1 MTQPTLDTVIAA
13 VDGPLMMQHMRL
25 FDRYT
30 KVAGTPTELESL
42 RYCEQQMRSFGF
54 ETEIIQHD
62 AFISVPV
69 RGEAVLNGRSLR
81 AITHSF
87 SRSSPKGG
95 LTAPVVDL
103 GAGSPEDF
111 ARQDV
116 TGKIVLIDGIAN
128 PAASLRASEAGA
140 AGQIHISP
148 HEHLHEM
155 CVSPVWGSPT
165 HETLGRLPRTVI
177 AQIPFDEGQMVRKA
191 IKEDPVLEMTL
202 QAEVDTGWRKTPIL
216 VADLMP
222 GPEPE
227 SQPYVFYTGHHD
239 TWYYGVMDNGGANA
253 TMMEVSRIA
262 ALHRKA
268 WRRGLRVVF
277 WSGHSQGR
285 YSSSAWYSDAYW
297 EDIDK
302 RALVHVNVDST
313 GGRGNTVVGDTS
325 CAAELR
331 PLAAEAVGAHSGQ
344 TFNNRRQSRAGDQS
358 FWGIGVPGIFQNMS
372 EQPASPDAQT
382 NASASV
388 FGGGNRVGHGTGWWW
403 HNPADTLDK
412 IDEAILVRDTKIY
425 MHAVWRLLTD
435 PVLPLD
441 YAEHASYLSATLA
454 ELQEAAGRSFDL
466 SLLVQ
471 RARRFEALA
480 SELNA
485 KAMRADDV
493 QAEMINATLRAVSRA
508 LVPVDYTEKDRF
520 TQDPAL
526 AQQPYPGLQPIRR
539 FAALDPESDEAK
551 FLRVGMMRAHN
562 RVAVA
567 LTDAINAIEVCFTH
581 LEAPAAGVAAE

>member
-1 MTQPTLDTVIAA
+1 MSSPALEAVIAA

-30 KVAGTPTELESL
+30 KVAGTPTELDSL
-42 RYCEQQMRSFGF
+42 RYCEEQMKSYGF
-54 ETEIIQHD
+54 ATEIILHD
-62 AFISVPV
+62 AYISIPLK
-69 RGEAVLNGRSLR
+69 GEVVLDGRVLR

-87 SRSSPKGG
+87 SRSSPAGG
-95 LTAPVVDL
+95 LTAEVIDL
-103 GAGSPEDF
+103 GAGTPADF
-111 ARQDV
+111 AHRNV
-116 TGKIVLIDGIAN
+116 AGKLVLIDGIAN
-128 PAASLRASEAGA
+128 PAAALRASQAGA

-165 HETLGRLPRTVI
+165 HETVDRLPKTVI
-177 AQIPFDEGQMVRKA
+177 VQIAFDEGEALRQRLKDNSSLQV
-191 IKEDPVLEMTL
+191 TL
-202 QAEVDTGWRKTPIL
+202 HAEVDTGWRKTPIL
-216 VADLMP
+216 VADLMT
-222 GPEPE
+222 GSEPHE
-227 SQPYVFYTGHHD
+227 QPYIFYTGHHD

-262 ALHRKA
+262 ALHRDT

-285 YSSSAWYSDAYW
+285 YSSSSWYSDAHW
-297 EDIDK
+297 EDIDR

-313 GGRGNTVVGDTS
+313 GGLGNTIVGDTS

-331 PLAAEAVGAHSGQ
+331 PLAAEAVMAYSGQ

-372 EQPASPDAQT
+372 EQPASPDAET

-435 PVLPLD
+435 QILPLD
-441 YAEHASYLSATLA
+441 YAEHARYLTETLR
-454 ELQEAAGRSFDL
+454 ELQDAAGAGFDL
-466 SLLVQ
+466 SLLLS
-471 RARRFEALA
+471 RANRLETLATRLKAASPAANETSAATINGAL
-480 SELNA
+480 
-485 KAMRADDV
+485 K
-493 QAEMINATLRAVSRA
+493 AVSRA

-526 AQQPYPGLQPIRR
+526 AQQPYPGLQPIRQ
-539 FAALDPESDEAK
+539 FAALDPESDAAR
-551 FLRVGMMRAHN
+551 FLHVGMMRAHN
-562 RVAVA
+562 RTA
-567 LTDAINAIEVCFTH
+567 LALADAIRAIETCLHT
-581 LEAPAAGVAAE
+581 LRATAQ

>member
-1 MTQPTLDTVIAA
+1 MSSASLEDVIAA
-13 VDGPLMMQHMRL
+13 VDGATMMQHMRL

-42 RYCEQQMRSFGF
+42 RYCEGEMKSYGF
-54 ETEIIQHD
+54 TTEIILHD
-62 AFISVPV
+62 AYISIPV
-69 RGEAVLNGRSLR
+69 RGEVILDGRALR

-87 SRSSPKGG
+87 SRSSPAAG
-95 LTAPVVDL
+95 LTAEVVDL
-103 GAGSPEDF
+103 GPGTAADF

-116 TGKIVLIDGIAN
+116 TGKLVLIDGIAN
-128 PAASLRASEAGA
+128 PAAALRASQAGA

-165 HETLGRLPRTVI
+165 HETVDRLPKTVI
-177 AQIPFDEGQMVRKA
+177 VQIPFDEGQALRRRR
-191 IKEDPVLEMTL
+191 KEDPSLQVTL
-202 QAEVDTGWRKTPIL
+202 HAEVDTGWRKTPIL
-216 VADLMP
+216 VADLMTGA
-222 GPEPE
+222 GPD

-262 ALHRKA
+262 ALHKSA

-285 YSSSAWYSDAYW
+285 YSSSSWYSDKNW

-313 GGRGNTVVGDTS
+313 GGLGNTVVGDTS

-331 PLAAEAVGAHSGQ
+331 PLAAEAVMAYSGQ
-344 TFNNRRQSRAGDQS
+344 AFNNRRQSRAGDQS

-372 EQPASPDAQT
+372 EQPASPDAET

-435 PVLPLD
+435 TILPLD
-441 YAEHASYLSATLA
+441 YAEHARYLTATLKA
-454 ELQEAAGRSFDL
+454 LQEAAGPRFDL
-466 SLLVQ
+466 GLLVS
-471 RARRFEALA
+471 RAARLETLA
-480 SELNA
+480 TRLNA
-485 KAMRADDV
+485 VSQRADDGS
-493 QAEMINATLRAVSRA
+493 AETINATLKAVSRA
-508 LVPVDYTEKDRF
+508 LVPVDYTAKDRF

-526 AQQPYPGLQPIRR
+526 AQDAYPGLQPIRQ
-539 FAALDPESDEAK
+539 FAGLDPDSDAAK
-551 FLRVGMMRAHN
+551 FLHVGMMRAHN
-562 RVAVA
+562 RTATA
-567 LTDAINAIEVCFTH
+567 LAEAIEAIETCLQRLGAT
-581 LEAPAAGVAAE
+581 AQ

>member
-42 RYCEQQMRSFGF
+42 RYCEERMRAYGF
-54 ETEIIQHD
+54 RTEIIQHD
-62 AFISVPV
+62 AYISVPV
-69 RGEAVLNGRSLR
+69 KGEAVLKGQSLR

-103 GAGSPEDF
+103 GAGGAEDF
-111 ARQDV
+111 MRQDV

-128 PAASLRASEAGA
+128 PGASLRASEAGA

-155 CVSPVWGSPT
+155 CVSSVWGSPT
-165 HETLGRLPRTVI
+165 HETVSRLPKTVI
-177 AQIPFDEGQMVRKA
+177 VQIPFDEGQKVREA
-191 IKEDPVLEMTL
+191 IKANPGLKMTL
-202 QAEVDTGWRKTPIL
+202 HAEVDTGWRKTPIL
-216 VADLMP
+216 VADMMP
-222 GPEPE
+222 GPDPE
-227 SQPYVFYTGHHD
+227 TQPYVFYTGHHD
-239 TWYYGVMDNGGANA
+239 TWYFGVMDNGGANA

-262 ALHRKA
+262 ALHRTA

-285 YSSSAWYSDAYW
+285 YSSSAWYSDAHW

-313 GGRGNTVVGDTS
+313 GGLGNTIVGDTS

-331 PLAAEAVGAHSGQ
+331 PLAAEAVGTHSGQ
-344 TFNNRRQSRAGDQS
+344 SFNNRRQSRAGDQS

-372 EQPASPDAQT
+372 EQPASPDAET

-441 YAEHASYLSATLA
+441 YAEHARYLSATLS
-454 ELQEAAGRSFDL
+454 ELQAAAGRSFDL
-466 SLLVQ
+466 GLLMQ
-471 RARRFEALA
+471 RVKRLEDLA
-480 SELNA
+480 SQLNA
-485 KAMRADDV
+485 KAKSADGTE
-493 QAEMINATLRAVSRA
+493 AEVINVTLKAVSRA

-526 AQQPYPGLQPIRR
+526 AQHAYPGLQPVRR
-539 FAALDPESDEAK
+539 FATLDPESDAAK
-551 FLRVGMMRAHN
+551 FLHVGMMRAHN

-567 LTDAINAIEVCFTH
+567 LADAIHAMETCLTRLNATT
-581 LEAPAAGVAAE
+581 AGLAAE

>member
-1 MTQPTLDTVIAA
+1 MTQTTLETVTAA
-13 VDGPLMMQHMRL
+13 VDGALMMEHMRV

-42 RYCEQQMRSFGF
+42 RYCEDRMRAYGF
-54 ETEIIQHD
+54 KTEILRHD
-62 AFISVPV
+62 AYISVPMK
-69 RGEAVLNGRSLR
+69 GQAVLKGRSLR

-87 SRSSPKGG
+87 SRSTPAGG

-103 GAGSPEDF
+103 GAGGPEDF

-116 TGKIVLIDGIAN
+116 TGRIVLIDGIAN
-128 PAASLRASEAGA
+128 PAASLRASQAGA
-140 AGQIHISP
+140 VGQIHVSP

-165 HETLGRLPRTVI
+165 HETVGRLPRTVI
-177 AQIPFDEGQMVRKA
+177 VQIPFDEGQAVRDA
-191 IKEDPVLEMTL
+191 LSADRALAMTL
-202 QAEVDTGWRKTPIL
+202 HAEVDTGWRETPVL

-222 GPEPE
+222 GPDPE

-253 TMMEVSRIA
+253 TMMEVARIA
-262 ALHRKA
+262 ALHQQS

-285 YSSSAWYSDAYW
+285 YSSSSWYADSFWEEIDA
-297 EDIDK
+297 

-313 GGRGNTVVGDTS
+313 GGLGNTIVGDTS

-331 PLAAEAVGAHSGQ
+331 PLAAEAVHAHSGQ

-372 EQPASPDAQT
+372 EQPASPESET

-412 IDEAILVRDTKIY
+412 IEEAILVRDTKIY

-441 YAEHASYLSATLA
+441 YAEHARYLLETLA
-454 ELQEAAGRSFDL
+454 ELQAAAGRSFDL
-466 SLLVQ
+466 SILRE
-471 RARRFEALA
+471 RALRLEALA
-480 SELNA
+480 GELNA
-485 KAMRADDV
+485 WAATADGPD
-493 QAEMINATLRAVSRA
+493 AERINGALKAVSRA
-508 LVPVDYTEKDRF
+508 LVPVDYTEQDRF

-526 AQQPYPGLQPIRR
+526 AQQPYPGLQPLRR
-539 FAALDPESDEAK
+539 FGAIAPQSDDAK

-562 RVAVA
+562 RVAGA
-567 LTDAINAIEVCFTH
+567 LAEAIRA
-581 LEAPAAGVAAE
+581 LETCLNHRERAAAGIAAE

>member
-1 MTQPTLDTVIAA
+1 MTQTTLETVTAA
-13 VDGPLMMQHMRL
+13 VDGTLMMEHMRV

-42 RYCEQQMRSFGF
+42 RYCEDRMRAYGF
-54 ETEIIQHD
+54 KTEILRHD
-62 AFISVPV
+62 AYISVPMK
-69 RGEAVLNGRSLR
+69 GQAVLKGRSLR

-87 SRSSPKGG
+87 SRSTPAGG

-103 GAGSPEDF
+103 GAGGPEDF

-116 TGKIVLIDGIAN
+116 TGRIVLIDGIAN
-128 PAASLRASEAGA
+128 PAASLRASQAGA
-140 AGQIHISP
+140 VGQIHVSP

-165 HETLGRLPRTVI
+165 HETVGRLPRTVI
-177 AQIPFDEGQMVRKA
+177 VQIPFDEGQAVRDA
-191 IKEDPVLEMTL
+191 LSADSALAMTL
-202 QAEVDTGWRKTPIL
+202 HAEVDTGWRETPVL

-222 GPEPE
+222 GPDPE

-253 TMMEVSRIA
+253 TMMEVARIA
-262 ALHRKA
+262 ALHQQS

-285 YSSSAWYSDAYW
+285 YSSSSWYADSFWEEIDA
-297 EDIDK
+297 

-313 GGRGNTVVGDTS
+313 GGLGNTIVGDTS

-331 PLAAEAVGAHSGQ
+331 PLAAEAVHAHSGQ

-372 EQPASPDAQT
+372 EQPASPESET

-412 IDEAILVRDTKIY
+412 IEEAILVRDTKIY

-441 YAEHASYLSATLA
+441 YAEHARYLLETLA
-454 ELQEAAGRSFDL
+454 ELQAAAGRSFDL
-466 SLLVQ
+466 SILRE
-471 RARRFEALA
+471 RALRLEALA
-480 SELNA
+480 GELNA
-485 KAMRADDV
+485 WAATADGPD
-493 QAEMINATLRAVSRA
+493 AERINGALKAVSRA
-508 LVPVDYTEKDRF
+508 LVPVDYTEQDRF

-526 AQQPYPGLQPIRR
+526 AQQPYPGLQP
-539 FAALDPESDEAK
+539 L
-551 FLRVGMMRAHN
+551 
-562 RVAVA
+562 
-567 LTDAINAIEVCFTH
+567 
-581 LEAPAAGVAAE
+581 

>member
-1 MTQPTLDTVIAA
+1 MSAPSLKAVTEA
-13 VDGPLMMQHMRL
+13 VDGPLMMRHMRL

-42 RYCEQQMRSFGF
+42 RYCEGEMKSYGF
-54 ETEIIQHD
+54 TTEIILHD
-62 AFISVPV
+62 AYISIPV
-69 RGEAVLNGRSLR
+69 RGEVILDGRALR

-87 SRSSPKGG
+87 SRPSPAAG
-95 LTAPVVDL
+95 LTAEVVDL
-103 GAGSPEDF
+103 GSGTAADF

-116 TGKIVLIDGIAN
+116 TGKLVLIDGIAN
-128 PAASLRASEAGA
+128 PAAALRASQAGA
-140 AGQIHISP
+140 AGQIHVSP

-165 HETLGRLPRTVI
+165 HETVDRLPKTVI
-177 AQIPFDEGQMVRKA
+177 VQIPFDEGQALRRRRQ
-191 IKEDPVLEMTL
+191 EDPSL
-202 QAEVDTGWRKTPIL
+202 QVTVHAEVDTGWRKTPIL
-216 VADLMP
+216 VADLMT
-222 GPEPE
+222 GPEPQE
-227 SQPYVFYTGHHD
+227 QPYIFYTGHHD

-262 ALHRKA
+262 ALHRSA

-285 YSSSAWYSDAYW
+285 YSSSSWYSDKNW
-297 EDIDK
+297 EDIDA

-313 GGRGNTVVGDTS
+313 GGLGNTVVGDTS

-331 PLAAEAVGAHSGQ
+331 PLAAEAVMAYSGQ

-372 EQPASPDAQT
+372 EQPASPDAET

-435 PVLPLD
+435 RILPLD
-441 YAEHASYLSATLA
+441 YAEHARYLAATLK
-454 ELQEAAGRSFDL
+454 ELQDAAGSRFDL
-466 SLLVQ
+466 SLLMA
-471 RARRFEALA
+471 RAARLEALA
-480 SELNA
+480 SQLNA
-485 KAMRADDV
+485 LSQTADEGS
-493 QAEMINATLRAVSRA
+493 AETINATLKAVARA

-526 AQQPYPGLQPIRR
+526 AVGAYPGLQPIRQ
-539 FAALDPESDEAK
+539 FATLDPDSDAAK
-551 FLRVGMMRAHN
+551 FLHVGMMRAHN
-562 RVAVA
+562 RTATA
-567 LTDAINAIEVCFTH
+567 LAEAIRAIEACLHT
-581 LEAPAAGVAAE
+581 LGATAR